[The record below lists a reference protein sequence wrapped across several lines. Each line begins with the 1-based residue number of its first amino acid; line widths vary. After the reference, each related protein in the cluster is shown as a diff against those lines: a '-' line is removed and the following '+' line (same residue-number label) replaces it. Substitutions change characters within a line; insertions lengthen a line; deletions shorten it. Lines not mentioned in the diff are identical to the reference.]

1 MTIRSLMRL
10 PWVALL
16 LVCTA
21 TGQQTA
27 PTLQE
32 RLGYPPD
39 ARLLIIHADDFGM
52 SHSENRATIEALE
65 KGWITSASIMVPAP
79 WFPEAARWARE
90 HPSADIGI
98 HLVLNSEWDGLRWG
112 PIAGR
117 EKVPSLL
124 DKGGF
129 FFSDTVLMK
138 SVNLPEVKQEISAQ
152 LAMARA
158 AGVHV
163 THLDSHMTALM
174 TSPGMF
180 QAYRELGATEH
191 LPVLFERQGGDY
203 SPLSAWGPLQDA
215 PIDKAL
221 GLQHGIPLKDW
232 TAWYEHELAALKPG
246 VYELVLHLA
255 YDDDEMRGVVS
266 HNEDFGPAWRQA
278 DFDMVRSP
286 EFQQFLR
293 AQKFVLIRW
302 SDLARVLKP

>member
-1 MTIRSLMRL
+1 MENRIAKLLL
-10 PWVALL
+10 PALL
-16 LVCTA
+16 LA
-21 TGQQTA
+21 GFAAAQAQA

-32 RLGYPPD
+32 RLGYPAD

-90 HPSADIGI
+90 HPEADLGI
-98 HLVLNSEWDGLRWG
+98 HLVLTSEWDGLRWG
-112 PIAGR
+112 PVSGR
-117 EKVPSLL
+117 SKVPSLL
-124 DKGGF
+124 DRDGYFYADTPMMKG
-129 FFSDTVLMK
+129 
-138 SVNLPEVKQEISAQ
+138 VKPAEAQQEIAAQ

-163 THLDSHMTALM
+163 THLDSHMTSLM
-174 TSPGMF
+174 TSPELF
-180 QAYRELGATEH
+180 QVYRELGAREH

-203 SPLSAWGPLQDA
+203 SPLPAWAPLEEA
-215 PIDKAL
+215 PIDKGI
-221 GLQHGIPLKDW
+221 GLQHGIPLREW
-232 TAWYEHELAALKPG
+232 TNWYERALAELKPG
-246 VYELVLHLA
+246 VYELVVHLA

-293 AQKFVLIRW
+293 AQKFILVRW
-302 SDLARVLKP
+302 RDIAREKKP